1 MDVKG
6 GWAVKL
12 LLFVMAV
19 TLGMATVRI
28 ATINARG
35 GYQTFEA
42 VVRAITSFASMLMCL
57 ALIVWGFAALAWYWP
72 VATFVAASI
81 IVGMAIGRDNWPA
94 FYRHTAAHCPRHN
107 RHRPGPL
114 DCLLAI
120 LTRAEINNAR
130 AILMMT
136 SG

>member
-1 MDVKG
+1 M
-6 GWAVKL
+6 KL

-94 FYRHTAAHCPRHN
+94 FYVIQ
-107 RHRPGPL
+107 PL
-114 DCLLAI
+114 IALGTIGIGLVLWIAYWPF
-120 LTRAEINNAR
+120 
-130 AILMMT
+130 
-136 SG
+136 